1 MALQILLNLFVSLIW
16 VLLSRSYTIKDA
28 VIGYLVG
35 MAVLFLLR
43 GILSQDF
50 YMRRVWAAIKLF
62 FLFLVELTKANIDVV
77 KLVWSPKLDNHTGI
91 VAYNTDLETPA
102 EITLLSIMVSLTP
115 GTIPLDFSKDNKV
128 IYIHVVD
135 LDDKQDFKDDI
146 RNTFEKAIK
155 EVTR

>member
-115 GTIPLDFSKDNKV
+115 GTMPLDFSKDNKV
-128 IYIHVVD
+128 IYIHVLD

>member
-115 GTIPLDFSKDNKV
+115 GTIPLDFSEDNKV
-128 IYIHVVD
+128 IYIHVLD

>member
-115 GTIPLDFSKDNKV
+115 GTMPLDFSKDNKV

>member
-115 GTIPLDFSKDNKV
+115 GTIPLDFSEDNKV